1 MTGSANG
8 SHLVMSEKRSFRSPE
23 LGSINVAPRKTRP
36 MHADEHW
43 NSQPWYEAPREDPH
57 VPEVYT
63 YTDAI
68 SYDPGDE
75 VTFHSSATAKTW
87 RLQIYRD
94 GLEPEMLHEA
104 DALEGVFA
112 PTPADAYRNGCKW
125 PVSYRLKLPSN
136 LRSGFYRVVSSC
148 ERANG
153 ARFVQH
159 HFFVV
164 RPTGATRRGRI
175 LVVLPTATWTAYND
189 FGGANHYFG
198 VEGENRD
205 QPSPVLSLERPWTR
219 GVVWLPAGAP
229 RICADPEPEMGDAP
243 RYPMKEWAF
252 ANGFGQY
259 YAAAG
264 WAQFDRHFVLWA
276 EKEGYELDMI
286 TQTDLHYRPELLDA
300 YPCVTIIGHD
310 EYWTW
315 EMRDAV
321 ERYVE
326 GGGRL
331 ARFGANFLWQI
342 RLEDEGKRQVCY
354 KFKAAHDDPVAGT
367 DKAHLLTTA
376 WEDRHVRRPG
386 ASTVGVNGVHG
397 LYASWGGFAPNGQK
411 GFTVYRP
418 EHWAFAGT
426 GLHYADIFGDKQRIF
441 AYEVD
446 GLDYT
451 FRHGL
456 PYPVA
461 VEGQPETIQ
470 ILAMAPAVLAEDE
483 PQGDGFRYYVRGS
496 DHEGLVECVTG
507 EVTPEGL
514 ARYKYGSGMMVHMT
528 RGKGEVLTAATCE
541 WVMGLKRGDP
551 FTQRITR
558 NVLDRFTAA

>member
-1 MTGSANG
+1 MTD
-8 SHLVMSEKRSFRSPE
+8 KRHFQAPE
-23 LGSINVAPRKTRP
+23 LGAVNVAPRKVRP

-43 NSQPWYEAPREDPH
+43 ASQPWYEAPREDPD

-63 YTDAI
+63 YTDAM
-68 SYDPGDE
+68 SYDPGEE
-75 VTFHSSATAKTW
+75 VAFHSSATAKTW

-94 GLEPEMLHEA
+94 GIAPEMVHEVE
-104 DALEGVFA
+104 ALDGAFA
-112 PTPADAYRNGCKW
+112 PTPPDAYRNGCNW
-125 PVSYRLKLPSN
+125 PVSHRWKLPSD
-136 LRSGFYRVVSSC
+136 LRSGFYRVISSC

-153 ARFVQH
+153 GRFVQH

-164 RPTGATRRGRI
+164 RPTEATRRAKI
-175 LVVLPTATWTAYND
+175 LMILPTGTWTSYND

-198 VEGENRD
+198 VEGPNHDE
-205 QPSPVLSLERPWTR
+205 PSPVLSLERPWTR
-219 GVVWLPAGAP
+219 GMVWLPAGAP
-229 RICADPEPEMGDAP
+229 RICADPAPEMGDAP

-259 YAAAG
+259 YAASG
-264 WAQFDRHFVLWA
+264 WAQYDRHFVLWA
-276 EKEGYELDMI
+276 EKEGYALDVI

-315 EMRDAV
+315 EMREAI

-342 RLEDEGKRQVCY
+342 RLEENGKRQICH
-354 KFKAAHDDPVAGT
+354 KFKAIHKDPIVGT
-367 DKAHLLTTA
+367 GQAHLMTSA
-376 WEDRHVRRPG
+376 WEDRNVRWPG
-386 ASTVGVNGVHG
+386 ASTVGVNGAHG

-426 GLHYADIFGDKQRIF
+426 GLHYADIFGDKQHIF

-451 FRHGL
+451 FRDGL
-456 PYPVA
+456 PFPVPA
-461 VEGQPETIQ
+461 AGQPETIQ

-483 PQGDGFRYYVRGS
+483 PEGEGFRYYVRSS
-496 DHEGLVECVTG
+496 DHEGLVECITG

-551 FTQRITR
+551 FTQKITR
-558 NVLDRFTAA
+558 NILDRFTSSTREQKA

>member
-1 MTGSANG
+1 
-8 SHLVMSEKRSFRSPE
+8 MSEKRGFVPPE
-23 LGSINVAPRKTRP
+23 LGPLNIAPRRAQP
-36 MHADEHW
+36 MHADDHW
-43 NSQPWYEAPREDPH
+43 HSKPWYEAPRDDPS

-63 YTDAI
+63 YTDCI
-68 SYDPGDE
+68 SYDPGEE
-75 VTFHSSATAKTW
+75 VVFRSSATAHVW
-87 RLQIYRD
+87 SLEIYRD
-94 GLEPEMLHEA
+94 GLRPETVHRVEA
-104 DALEGVFA
+104 IAGEHA
-112 PTPADAYRNGCKW
+112 PTPPDAYRTGCNW
-125 PVSYRLKLPSN
+125 PVSHRWRLPED

-148 ERANG
+148 ARPNG
-153 ARFVQH
+153 GKFVQH

-164 RPTGATRRGRI
+164 RPTPRTHRAKI
-175 LVVLPTATWTAYND
+175 LLVLTTGTWTAYND

-198 VEGENRD
+198 IVGPERNL
-205 QPSPVLSLERPWTR
+205 PSPVLSLERPWTR
-219 GVVWLPAGAP
+219 GIVWLPPGAP
-229 RICADPEPEMGDAP
+229 RICADPEPEFGDAP

-264 WAQFDRHFVLWA
+264 WAQYERHFVLWA
-276 EKEGYELDMI
+276 EKEGYELDFI
-286 TQTDLHYRPELLDA
+286 TQTDLHYRPEILGA
-300 YPCVTIIGHD
+300 YPCVTIVGHD
-310 EYWTW
+310 EYWTR
-315 EMRDAV
+315 EMRLATEAYV
-321 ERYVE
+321 ER
-326 GGGRL
+326 GGRL

-342 RLEDEGKRQVCY
+342 RLENDGKRQVCY
-354 KFKAAHDDPVAGT
+354 KFKAACEDPVAGT
-367 DKAHLLTTA
+367 DQAHLLSTA
-376 WEDRHVRRPG
+376 WEDKDVRWPG

-397 LYASWGGFAPNGQK
+397 LYASWGGFAPHGQR

-426 GLHYADIFGDKQRIF
+426 GLHYADIFGDKSRIF

-456 PYPVA
+456 PYPVP
-461 VEGQPETIQ
+461 VEGQPDTIQ

-483 PQGDGFRYYVRGS
+483 PDGEGFRYYVRGS
-496 DHEGLVECVTG
+496 DHEGLVKCVTG

-514 ARYKYGSGMMVHMT
+514 ARYKYGSGMMVQMS

-558 NVLDRFTAA
+558 NVLDRFSEA

>member
-1 MTGSANG
+1 
-8 SHLVMSEKRSFRSPE
+8 MSDKREFQSPE
-23 LGSINVAPRKTRP
+23 MGSVNVAPRKTRP

-43 NSQPWYEAPREDPH
+43 GSQPWYEAPRGDPAI
-57 VPEVYT
+57 PEVYT
-63 YTDAI
+63 YTAAM

-75 VTFHSSATAKTW
+75 VVFHSTATAKAW

-94 GLEPEMLHEA
+94 GLEPEMVHEVSGV
-104 DALEGVFA
+104 DGVFA
-112 PTPADAYRNGCKW
+112 ATPPDAYRDGCNW
-125 PVSYRLKLPSN
+125 PVSHRWTIPPD

-164 RPTGATRRGRI
+164 RPTEKTRRARI
-175 LVVLPTATWTAYND
+175 LMILPTGTWTAYND

-198 VEGENRD
+198 VEGPNRD
-205 QPSPVLSLERPWTR
+205 EPSPVLSLQRPWTR

-229 RICADPEPEMGDAP
+229 RICADPAPEMGDAP

-259 YAAAG
+259 YAASG
-264 WAQFDRHFVLWA
+264 WAQYDRHFVLWA
-276 EKEGYELDMI
+276 ESEGYQLDMI

-315 EMRDAV
+315 EMREAI

-326 GGGRL
+326 AGGRL

-342 RLEDEGKRQVCY
+342 RLEDGGQRQVCH
-354 KFKAAHDDPVAGT
+354 KFKAVHRDPVAGT
-367 DKAHLLTTA
+367 DKARRMTSA
-376 WEDRHVRRPG
+376 WEDRNVRWPG

-397 LYASWGGFAPNGQK
+397 LYASWGGFAPNGQR

-456 PYPVA
+456 PFPVP
-461 VEGQPETIQ
+461 VEGQPESIQ

-483 PQGDGFRYYVRGS
+483 PPGEGFRYYVRSS

-558 NVLDRFTAA
+558 NILDRFTAATRG

>member
-8 SHLVMSEKRSFRSPE
+8 LHLVMSEKRSFRSPE

-36 MHADEHW
+36 MYADEHW

-94 GLEPEMLHEA
+94 GSEPEMLHEA
-104 DALEGVFA
+104 DALAGVFA

-164 RPTGATRRGRI
+164 RPTGAARRGRI
-175 LVVLPTATWTAYND
+175 LMILPTATWTAYND

-198 VEGENRD
+198 VEGENQD
-205 QPSPVLSLERPWTR
+205 QASPVLSLERPWTR

-300 YPCVTIIGHD
+300 YPCVTIVGHD

-326 GGGRL
+326 RGGRL

-342 RLEDEGKRQVCY
+342 RLADEGKRQVCY
-354 KFKAAHDDPVAGT
+354 KFKAAHNDPVAGT

-507 EVTPEGL
+507 EITPEGL
-514 ARYKYGSGMMVHMT
+514 ARYKYGSGMIVHMT